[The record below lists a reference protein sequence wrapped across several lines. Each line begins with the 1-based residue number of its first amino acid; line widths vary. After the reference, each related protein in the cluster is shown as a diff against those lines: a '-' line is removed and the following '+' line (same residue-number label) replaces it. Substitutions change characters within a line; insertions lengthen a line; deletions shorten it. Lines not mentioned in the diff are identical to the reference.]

1 MQRRITVVK
10 PIILV
15 AIIMGLLLKVTT
27 DAVPATAQDQGT
39 KVIVKVDGL
48 SCPFCAFGLE
58 KKLKKLEGVKAVHL
72 KIDAGVAELIFV
84 PRAVIDESKIR
95 KAVEEGGFTPRTIQV
110 VKVE

>member
-1 MQRRITVVK
+1 MTKRLILTVM
-10 PIILV
+10 
-15 AIIMGLLLKVTT
+15 IMSLLLMVTAY
-27 DAVPATAQDQGT
+27 AVPAMAQGQET
-39 KVIVKVDGL
+39 KVIIKVDGL

-95 KAVEEGGFTPRTIQV
+95 KAVEEGGFTPREIQV
-110 VKVE
+110 VKTE